1 MKDPLMPTDNV
12 QISDVLN
19 SHLINPGFL
28 CGQKPILH
36 AAEYNN
42 SQGDV
47 GGPNLAY
54 LRLIKPLHCYSNI
67 ILLTVC
73 QDQASDF
80 SNQMEINWAQMER

>member
-54 LRLIKPLHCYSNI
+54 LKLIKPL
-67 ILLTVC
+67 LLKYYLVHS
-73 QDQASDF
+73 QD
-80 SNQMEINWAQMER
+80 

>member
-47 GGPNLAY
+47 GGQ
-54 LRLIKPLHCYSNI
+54 
-67 ILLTVC
+67 T
-73 QDQASDF
+73 
-80 SNQMEINWAQMER
+80 